1 MTSADE
7 YLTEVR
13 RSMAG
18 MDPRVRDDI
27 LRELRS
33 HVVEASAANG
43 GDPTRAVAGM
53 GAPREVGR
61 SYRSLYGYGRGFQIL
76 FIAVAA
82 ILSVLSVP
90 VLVSS
95 DTGPFPSLLSLPVLA
110 ILLGWLLWVSVAAG
124 ARVGL
129 FAGLVSFAVR
139 ILAVVAVDVTQIG
152 ASTVPGGL
160 LFFVVSSA
168 LLVLVAWLPG
178 TAKKVWAGPVAEL

>member
-1 MTSADE
+1 MTSADA
-7 YLTEVR
+7 YLAEVR

-43 GDPTRAVAGM
+43 GDSTRAIAGM
-53 GAPREVGR
+53 GSAREVGR
-61 SYRSLYGYGRGFQIL
+61 TYRKLYGYGPGFQGL
-76 FIAVAA
+76 FVALAAVLA
-82 ILSVLSVP
+82 LFSVP
-90 VLVSS
+90 VLFYG
-95 DTGPFPSLLSLPVLA
+95 DTGAFPLLLSLPVLV

-129 FAGLVSFAVR
+129 YAGVVSFAVR
-139 ILAVVAVDVTQIG
+139 IVAALAVDLTTAG
-152 ASTVPGGL
+152 ASTMPGGL
-160 LFFVVSSA
+160 LFFILSSV

-178 TAKKVWAGPVAEL
+178 TAKKVWSAPTAEL